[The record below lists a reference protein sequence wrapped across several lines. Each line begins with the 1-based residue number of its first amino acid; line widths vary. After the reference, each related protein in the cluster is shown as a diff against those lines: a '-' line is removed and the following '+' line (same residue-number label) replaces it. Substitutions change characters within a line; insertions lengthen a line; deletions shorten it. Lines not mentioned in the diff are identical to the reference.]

1 MARTFQQV
9 CDRARIPLNDA
20 DKTRY
25 PDVDLL
31 SYANDAV
38 LLLRQKRPDLFFGS
52 WTVPAGEYV
61 VSDPIPVSDLYFPA
75 ICDYVTG
82 RAEFRDDED
91 AMQARAAAFLQLF
104 GGNL

>member
-9 CDRARIPLNDA
+9 IDRARIPLNDA
-20 DKTRY
+20 GKDRY
-25 PDVDLL
+25 PDADLL
-31 SYANDAV
+31 AYANDAI

-52 WTVPAGEYV
+52 WTIPASEYI
-61 VSDPIPVSDLYFPA
+61 VSANIPVDDTFFTA

-91 AMQARAAAFLQLF
+91 AMQQRAGAFLQLF
-104 GGNL
+104 GSNL

>member
-1 MARTFQQV
+1 MRTFQQV
-9 CDRARIPLNDA
+9 IDRARIPLNDA

-25 PDVDLL
+25 PDADLL
-31 SYANDAV
+31 AYANDAI

-52 WTVPAGEYV
+52 WTL
-61 VSDPIPVSDLYFPA
+61 PVSEYLVGATLPVDDTFFPA

-91 AMQARAAAFLQLF
+91 AMQQRAAAFLQLF

>member
-9 CDRARIPLNDA
+9 CNRARIPLNDA

-25 PDVDLL
+25 PDTDLL
-31 SYANDAV
+31 AYANDAV

-52 WTVPAGEYV
+52 WTIPTGEYALTDTV
-61 VSDPIPVSDLYFPA
+61 PVDDTFFPA

-91 AMQARAAAFLQLF
+91 AMQQRAASFLQLF
-104 GGNL
+104 GGDL

>member
-1 MARTFQQV
+1 MSRTFQQA

-25 PDVDLL
+25 PDADLL
-31 SYANDAV
+31 AYGNDAI
-38 LLLRQKRPDLFFGS
+38 LILRQKRPDLFFGS
-52 WTVPAGEYV
+52 WTIPPAGYAIG
-61 VSDPIPVSDLYFPA
+61 DNLPVDDTYFPA
-75 ICDYVTG
+75 VCDYMTG

-91 AMQARAAAFLQLF
+91 AMQQRAAAFLQLF

>member
-1 MARTFQQV
+1 MARTFQQA

-25 PDVDLL
+25 SDTDLL
-31 SYANDAV
+31 AYGNDAI

-52 WTVPAGEYV
+52 WTIPAGEYTGP
-61 VSDPIPVSDLYFPA
+61 DAIPISEVYFPA
-75 ICDYVTG
+75 ICDYMTG

-91 AMQARAAAFLQLF
+91 AMQQRAAAFLQLF